1 MAKRRTRK
9 KDDPAGT
16 LGLALLFGT
25 LYAGWS
31 ANWGL
36 LGLLLLVLV
45 AALAGFILRGRRR
58 QARALALR
66 DLQALTPRQLELH
79 VAQVISALPGWRAEA
94 TRGSSDQGADVIAV
108 GPGGVRVAVQVKHY
122 RNNVGNAAVQ
132 EIVAAGGVLP
142 LFAGSGGHQR
152 ARLYPPNAGP
162 RPGQQGAAV
171 GTRRAVPASGVGCPG
186 ANPAARL
193 ASPLNGSPRAER
205 CMAKERH

>member
-31 ANWGL
+31 GNWGL

-45 AALAGFILRGRRR
+45 AALAWLVLRGRRR

-132 EIVAAGGVLP
+132 EIVAAKAFYRCSQAVVVTSGPGYTRPAQALAQANRVPLWGPGELFQLQELAARGQTPPPALLP
-142 LFAGSGGHQR
+142 L
-152 ARLYPPNAGP
+152 
-162 RPGQQGAAV
+162 
-171 GTRRAVPASGVGCPG
+171 
-186 ANPAARL
+186 
-193 ASPLNGSPRAER
+193 
-205 CMAKERH
+205 